1 MMKILN
7 LFSWFFKNKIGRI
20 VGIILIAFIVSFSVF
35 VYLEN
40 RNSNIDTTY
49 IIAKLEESSELT
61 TTKLNYT
68 GMSEFED
75 TGISFINRSDFI
87 MVYEATAR
95 IGIDVKEISIKCD
108 DFNKVVWLT
117 MPKAKILDVKVDLS
131 KIKYFDEK
139 FALFNVDYKQ
149 DANKAALL
157 AEQSAMNE
165 LENMGILD
173 MANTQSVELI
183 KNLIRDLIPNN
194 YEIKVK

>member
-1 MMKILN
+1 MKKILN
-7 LFSWFFKNKIGRI
+7 LFSWFFKNTIGRI
-20 VGIILIAFIVSFSVF
+20 VGIILITFIVSFCVF
-35 VYLEN
+35 IYLDN
-40 RNSNIDTTY
+40 RNSSIDTTY

-95 IGIDVKEISIKCD
+95 IGIDVKDISIKCD
-108 DFNKVVWLT
+108 DFNKVIWLT
-117 MPKAKILDVKVDLS
+117 MPKAKILDVKVDLG

-139 FALFNVDYKQ
+139 FSLFNVDYKE
-149 DANKAALL
+149 DVNKATLL
-157 AEQSAMNE
+157 AEQSAKEE

-183 KNLIRDLIPNN
+183 KNLIQDLIPNN